1 MQAVLPAWLLQ
12 VLDVLEEV
20 AFEAEFLSTRIEKER
35 RAIQAEAQM
44 MNTIEYRVDCQ
55 LLQYL
60 HEENALGFRFPIGK
74 MERVGTPHPH
84 AYLPICRIERGEG
97 ERGGSTGGRERGD
110 CSCQLLR
117 KCH

>member
-1 MQAVLPAWLLQ
+1 M
-12 VLDVLEEV
+12 LEEV

-74 MERVGTPHPH
+74 MDRVSYFLADACQTCITR
-84 AYLPICRIERGEG
+84 YNL
-97 ERGGSTGGRERGD
+97 D
-110 CSCQLLR
+110 CHVLGLALWPSLA
-117 KCH
+117 

>member
-1 MQAVLPAWLLQ
+1 MLQ

-20 AFEAEFLSTRIEKER
+20 AFKAEFLSTRIEKER

-74 MERVGTPHPH
+74 MDRVSTPHPCLH
-84 AYLPICRIERGEG
+84 NREFGGLWGRG
-97 ERGGSTGGRERGD
+97 RGLQWSPA
-110 CSCQLLR
+110 SQVNL
-117 KCH
+117 

>member
-1 MQAVLPAWLLQ
+1 MLT
-12 VLDVLEEV
+12 EV

-35 RAIQAEAQM
+35 RAVMAEAQM

-74 MERVGTPHPH
+74 MDQVSVVIALVIYFTSLLVLYYADLSSAHRKVSDAQH
-84 AYLPICRIERGEG
+84 ARQT
-97 ERGGSTGGRERGD
+97 S
-110 CSCQLLR
+110 LLA
-117 KCH
+117 CAF